1 MAHEYL
7 RHLVPPTIQSTTIY
21 PLRNGDNLIVPFCKL
36 SITNS
41 SFIPSTIKEW
51 NKLDI
56 AIRKLDSLPKF
67 KNAIRLNSQS
77 NKISVPKLY
86 YYGPRKLNV
95 ILTQIRCTAS
105 FLNHDLHKVHILS
118 SPVCSCGALQ
128 EDAKHFF
135 FVCTK
140 YSEIRNDLFLSI
152 SDLSQLINT
161 SLLTSGSETL
171 SYADNCFIF
180 YSVFRFMKR
189 SKRFLIYIKHVLT
202 KHHPASKYTHTHT
215 CSSFLFTRLL
225 FSAILYDKIVFFLFS
240 CPFSI

>member
-1 MAHEYL
+1 L
-7 RHLVPPTIQSTTIY
+7 STTIY
-21 PLRNGDNLIVPFCKL
+21 PLRNGDNLIVPFCRL

-41 SFIPSTIKEW
+41 SFIPSIVKKW

-56 AIRKLDSLPKF
+56 VIRKLDSLSKF

-95 ILTQIRCTAS
+95 TLTQLKCTAS
-105 FLNHDLHKVHILS
+105 FLNHDLYKVHILS
-118 SPVCSCGALQ
+118 SPACICGAPQ
-128 EDAKHFF
+128 EDANHFF

-140 YSEIRNDLFLSI
+140 YSEIRNV
-152 SDLSQLINT
+152 SQHKRFVSMINT

-180 YSVFRFMKR
+180 YSVFRFIKR
-189 SKRFLIYIKHVLT
+189 SKRFLIV
-202 KHHPASKYTHTHT
+202 
-215 CSSFLFTRLL
+215 
-225 FSAILYDKIVFFLFS
+225 
-240 CPFSI
+240 